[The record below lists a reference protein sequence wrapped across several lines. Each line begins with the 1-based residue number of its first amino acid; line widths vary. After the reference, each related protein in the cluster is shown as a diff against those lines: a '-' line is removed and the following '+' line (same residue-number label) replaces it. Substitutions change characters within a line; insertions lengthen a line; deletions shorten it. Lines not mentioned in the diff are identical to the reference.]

1 MKTTTPSIYPM
12 RKKSVSLVVYGL
24 ALAATMG
31 IAYSQSSGPTDSK
44 GVSSKDMAN
53 VKLDE
58 QIHERTGRQLRA
70 RQITIQP
77 GGHVAA
83 HSHKDRPTL
92 EYVVEGNVVE
102 IRNGVEVPHSAGEVV
117 LATAEVNHW
126 WENRSD
132 KPAVLMPVDVY
143 KP

>member
-1 MKTTTPSIYPM
+1 MKNAMPSIFPL
-12 RKKSVSLVVYGL
+12 RRKSVALLVYGSV
-24 ALAATMG
+24 LAATMS
-31 IAYSQSSGPTDSK
+31 IAYSQSSGPTDTK
-44 GVSSKDMAN
+44 GTTNRDMAN
-53 VKLDE
+53 IKLDE
-58 QIHERTGRQLRA
+58 QISDHTGRQLRA
-70 RQITIQP
+70 RQFTIQP

-117 LATAEVNHW
+117 AATKDVTHW

-132 KPAVLMPVDVY
+132 KPVVLMPVDVY